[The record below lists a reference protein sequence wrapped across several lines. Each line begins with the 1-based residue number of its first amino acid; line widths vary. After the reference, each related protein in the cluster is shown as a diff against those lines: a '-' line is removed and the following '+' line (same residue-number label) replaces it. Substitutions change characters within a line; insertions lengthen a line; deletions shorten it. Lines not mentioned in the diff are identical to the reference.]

1 MIELSWDRDG
11 WEDYLYWQKNDKKIL
26 RKINVLIE
34 EILRSPF
41 EGIGKPEL
49 LKNNLAGHH
58 ARRITDEHRLVYS
71 ISGTKDLDQKCTVI
85 QCRFHYDK

>member
-1 MIELSWDRDG
+1 MELSWDRDG

-49 LKNNLAGHH
+49 LKNNLAGYH
-58 ARRITDEHRLVYS
+58 ARRITDEHRLIYKVFNDK
-71 ISGTKDLDQKCTVI
+71 ILII
-85 QCRFHYDK
+85 QCRFHY